1 MTRLAWCAA
10 LKPNV
15 SGIATNV
22 VLFSQH
28 GARLVHHYRVY
39 GEYVSHSSLRG
50 TFMAKLSEFMN
61 RACAE
66 ARSVAK
72 RGRDS
77 STESVRRRVVRH
89 RHPSSLTHR
98 TADHDPPA
106 RKAARAVASASHPSS
121 LTHRTADHDPP
132 ARKAARAVAP
142 ATSPLEPYSPHGR
155 PRPSG
160 PESCTG
166 CGVCYVTPRA
176 LLTARQ
182 TTTLRPRK
190 LHGLWCLLRHPSS
203 LTHRTADHDPPGPES
218 CTICGVCYVTPR
230 ALLTARQT
238 TTLRPGKLH
247 GLWRLLRH
255 LMTPSFPLCRCH
267 RCPSDLCAHFHQTGV
282 AAATAFRHTRY
293 HSDTGTR
300 TATIPA
306 IPIVTGVTVIDPLL

>member
-1 MTRLAWCAA
+1 MRLAWCAA

-39 GEYVSHSSLRG
+39 GEHVSHSSLRG
-50 TFMAKLSEFMN
+50 TFMT
-61 RACAE
+61 CAE

-142 ATSPLEPYSPHGR
+142 DTSPLEPYSPHGR

-160 PESCTG
+160 PESCMG

-182 TTTLRPRK
+182 TTTP
-190 LHGLWCLLRHPSS
+190 
-203 LTHRTADHDPPGPES
+203 
-218 CTICGVCYVTPR
+218 
-230 ALLTARQT
+230 
-238 TTLRPGKLH
+238 RPGKLH

-300 TATIPA
+300 TATIPV